1 MRLQEAEIIK
11 LLPSWMRDDET
22 IKALAAG
29 TDAITR
35 AFANKI
41 ILLSRW
47 NQIDQL
53 SEAELDELAWEL
65 NIKWYNSTA
74 PIKAKRATIK
84 NSDLVYSMLGT
95 PYAVEQMLSDYFG
108 KCEVREWFDYGGEP
122 HHFKVL
128 SNDPDMVGVD
138 IDLFEKLIKTV
149 MRRSSRLDAVLISL
163 TGETTAYAGMAV
175 HEYTEE
181 KHVIY
186 GEDTDS
192 NMLGELILGRGVLE

>member
-1 MRLQEAEIIK
+1 MRLQEAEVIK

-22 IKALAAG
+22 IKALAVG
-29 TDAITR
+29 TDAVTR
-35 AFANKI
+35 ALANKI

-47 NQIDQL
+47 DKIDQL
-53 SEAELDELAWEL
+53 SEAELDEMAWEL

-74 PIKAKRATIK
+74 PIEAKRATIK
-84 NSDLVYSMLGT
+84 NSDLVYSKLGT

-108 KCEVREWFDYGGEP
+108 KCEIREWFDYGGEP
-122 HHFKVL
+122 HHFKIL

-138 IDLFEKLIKTV
+138 LDLFEKLIKTV